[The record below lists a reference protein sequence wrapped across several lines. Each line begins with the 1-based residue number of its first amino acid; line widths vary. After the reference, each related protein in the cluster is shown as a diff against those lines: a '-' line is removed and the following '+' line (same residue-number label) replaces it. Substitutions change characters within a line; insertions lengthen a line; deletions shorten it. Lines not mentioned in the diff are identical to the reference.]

1 MFEMIPVAF
10 AQAVSKA
17 AQTEDAGS
25 ITTMVEYIVKQIPLW
40 IAAVIVLV
48 LSFLIAKIVKRSV
61 EDKIAEKGIEEAHK
75 GVQILGGRMA
85 NATVLVIGITASLK
99 IAGIDITTIIAAGA
113 FGIGFAL
120 RDLIMNFLAGIMI
133 LVSRHFTIGD
143 FIKVGPIIGKIIE
156 IQTRATVLQALD
168 GTKVVVPNA
177 DLFTNVVTSFTSNP
191 FRRIEIIVGVD
202 YGTDLR
208 LAIDKC
214 YEALKATKGI
224 LAEPKQTVVLAE
236 FADSSINLKVRGWVE
251 SRGGWLRIKSELI
264 IAIKKSFDAVGISIP
279 WPIRTIYYGK
289 DASADQEKALEEGVK
304 EAMEEKEQ
312 PTPAPAQQ
320 AVPQAPV
327 LQPQEQE
334 VQNPQ

>member
-1 MFEMIPVAF
+1 MFELIPVAF
-10 AQAVSKA
+10 AQVAAKA
-17 AQTEDAGS
+17 AQTEDSGS
-25 ITTMVEYIVKQIPLW
+25 IAKMVEYIVKQFPLW
-40 IAAVIVLV
+40 IAAVIVFV
-48 LSFLIAKIVKRSV
+48 LSILIAKIVKRSV

-85 NATVLVIGITASLK
+85 NAAVLTIGITASLK

-133 LVSRHFTIGD
+133 LMSRHFTIGD
-143 FIKVGPIIGKIIE
+143 FIKVGPIMGKIIE
-156 IQTRATVLQALD
+156 IQTRATVMQAFD

-202 YGTDLR
+202 YGTDLK
-208 LAIDKC
+208 LAMDKC
-214 YEALKATKGI
+214 HEALKATKEI
-224 LAEPKQTVVLAE
+224 LAEPKPTVVLAE

-264 IAIKKSFDAVGISIP
+264 ASIKKSFDSANINIP

-289 DASADQEKALEEGVK
+289 DASAEKDEKALEEGVK
-304 EAMEEKEQ
+304 EAMAEKEQ
-312 PTPAPAQQ
+312 SVPQTPAM
-320 AVPQAPV
+320 
-327 LQPQEQE
+327 QPQEQE
-334 VQNPQ
+334 VQNP